1 MSSSGA
7 NLGGSYPSALETIQG
22 TARARETLA
31 AFFNCEP
38 REVVFG
44 ANMTSITCHVARSVA
59 RLLTPGDNILVTD
72 LDHDA
77 NVTPWVTVAGESGA
91 EVRLAL
97 LMSLCQLF
105 AMICIINTHC
115 QSLTRAASHSDTAVS
130 SHNEL

>member
-77 NVTPWVTVAGESGA
+77 NVTPWVTVAGE
-91 EVRLAL
+91 VRLAL

-105 AMICIINTHC
+105 AMICIINTHS
-115 QSLTRAASHSDTAVS
+115 QSLTSAASHSDTAMS

>member
-7 NLGGSYPSALETIQG
+7 NLGGCYPSALETIQG

-105 AMICIINTHC
+105 AMICIINTHS
-115 QSLTRAASHSDTAVS
+115 QSLTSAASHSDTAVS